1 MLLAPFFHIGE
12 KTKMYFLK
20 DNSNMLS
27 EKKFSKKSPSKID
40 ISSVLEQIGLLSR
53 GKVSICS
60 QGEALGGIA
69 ERPLTG
75 RDTYN
80 IRRSRTSLMSG
91 CCLQRRVVGVW
102 GQSPRSTGAGTVF
115 LLGVGKAHG
124 FSGLPPALIK
134 RKRHLQ
140 ASLPLNPLY
149 GNIAVKGRSAIPP
162 KASPCEH
169 MLTFPLDNIRLFSR
183 SEG

>member
-1 MLLAPFFHIGE
+1 MSFQE
-12 KTKMYFLK
+12 
-20 DNSNMLS
+20 N
-27 EKKFSKKSPSKID
+27 FSKKSPQKTN

-80 IRRSRTSLMSG
+80 IRRSRTSKMSG

-102 GQSPRSTGAGTVF
+102 GQSPRKHGCRAESPAGCGQSPRFCLVN
-115 LLGVGKAHG
+115 LV
-124 FSGLPPALIK
+124 IK
-134 RKRHLQ
+134 RKLPPCGRH
-140 ASLPLNPLY
+140 LPLNPLY
-149 GNIAVKGRSAIPP
+149 GIFLLSRSGRIFSINLENLHP
-162 KASPCEH
+162 
-169 MLTFPLDNIRLFSR
+169 TLDNIRLFSR